1 MAALFK
7 WISSGPVAP
16 ERVPTDTVIPL
27 NNYDDTYA
35 NRSLAFDFHMQFA
48 EVLDAERLS
57 GALWR
62 LLEKPGWRK
71 LGARLRMNV
80 RNGARAVLL

>member
-1 MAALFK
+1 MAFVLNLFGGK
-7 WISSGPVAP
+7 SVAP
-16 ERVPTDTVIPL
+16 ERVATDEIIPL
-27 NNYDDTYA
+27 YERDDTGP
-35 NRSLAFDFHMQFA
+35 NRDISLEFTMVFG
-48 EVLDAERLS
+48 EVLDADKIS

-80 RNGARAVLL
+80 LQ